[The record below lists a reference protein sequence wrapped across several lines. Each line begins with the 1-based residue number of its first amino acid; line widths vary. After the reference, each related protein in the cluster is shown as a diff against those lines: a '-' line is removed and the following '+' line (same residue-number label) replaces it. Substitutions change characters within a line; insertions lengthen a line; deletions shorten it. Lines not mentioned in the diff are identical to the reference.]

1 MRKHL
6 LFVLVVALV
15 ALLSACG
22 DKLPGVS
29 NLETAPTP
37 SASPLPQTIPD
48 GEETSPPETTPSPR
62 VFSAEELLSAA
73 ELEKFVGQPVN
84 ASFDP
89 VEVSET
95 GETFGSYVYDI
106 PIEGID
112 VTTTFFTSLY
122 LTQNS
127 MILPSELEKGH
138 DAEWAFDN
146 FRTTY
151 SDRIVDFTVQG
162 AKAFY
167 VTVNSDVHVLFQDYY
182 IIVMFRID
190 DTDFEANLELN
201 KSIASFIIDK
211 ISLSDVSLTSSD

>member
-1 MRKHL
+1 MRKH
-6 LFVLVVALV
+6 FKCVLVVILA

-22 DKLPGVS
+22 SRLPSVS
-29 NLETAPTP
+29 TPEAVPTP
-37 SASPLPQTIPD
+37 SVSPLPQITPNE
-48 GEETSPPETTPSPR
+48 EETSPPENTPTPR
-62 VFSAEELLSAA
+62 VLSVEELLSAA
-73 ELEKFVGQPVN
+73 ELETFVGQPVE

-89 VEVSET
+89 LEVSET
-95 GETFGSYVYDI
+95 GEVFGSYVYDI

-112 VTTTFFTSLY
+112 VTTTFLTSLC

-127 MILPSELEKGH
+127 MISPSELEKGH
-138 DAEWAFDN
+138 DAEWAFEN

-162 AKAFY
+162 VKAFY
-167 VTVNSDVHVLFQDYY
+167 VTVNSDIHVLFQDYY
-182 IIVMFRID
+182 IIVSFRID

-201 KSIASFIIDK
+201 KSIASFVIDK